1 LNKLKHFSSLPHSQN
16 RLAPPRYD
24 SSPGVMAGGANWPIY
39 RGLGA
44 ASGDLDELAGVVL
57 KQKKS
62 VICPAG

>member
-1 LNKLKHFSSLPHSQN
+1 
-16 RLAPPRYD
+16 
-24 SSPGVMAGGANWPIY
+24 MAGGANWPIY